1 MIFSESEDG
10 RVISL
15 EIPEINKK
23 VIIITGE
30 QAFLLHSE
38 KGIPIE
44 YQLDIA
50 KDKSNDKEIF
60 FIAKKSFNKFMEKHK
75 ELSKKNCKFK

>member
-1 MIFSESEDG
+1 M
-10 RVISL
+10 
-15 EIPEINKK
+15 
-23 VIIITGE
+23 
-30 QAFLLHSE
+30 LHTE

-75 ELSKKNCKFK
+75 TLSKENCKFK